1 MKNSMPWLSVFFIWA
16 DLFSFWTQAGL
27 KAELA
32 MSRQK
37 SRVHSRIVKT
47 TRTLGV
53 RRIKVED
60 ISGLKHHS
68 CLLTAAGM
76 CGREW
81 AQGWP
86 VKLSCVGGGE
96 RNLVK
101 TRNKTAETR
110 GPGRLA
116 AWPAWP
122 GLVKCVSSGWW
133 LGTWGWP
140 LVPAYYSKVGQQPWQ
155 VRPAHNAGLS
165 WETNVRGLD
174 RGSHPCHNM
183 QPHYIHFLIDNLS
196 LCHMHFQLHY
206 RDRELLGPV

>member
-1 MKNSMPWLSVFFIWA
+1 MVEHFIWA

-155 VRPAHNAGLS
+155 VRQPIM
-165 WETNVRGLD
+165 
-174 RGSHPCHNM
+174 RGSAERQMSGGWTGAVTRVIICSP
-183 QPHYIHFLIDNLS
+183 IIFT
-196 LCHMHFQLHY
+196 F
-206 RDRELLGPV
+206 